1 MNRVIHRELTA
12 GELPESL
19 RGDIDPSHRVR
30 VVVEEIE
37 PRTRDRKAEAERI
50 LALAGICADRNTSI
64 EEAVARV
71 RAIRDE
77 WD

>member
-19 RGDIDPSHRVR
+19 RGDIDPTHRVR

-37 PRTRDRKAEAERI
+37 TPKHERSAAAQRI
-50 LALAGICADRNTSI
+50 LALAGRGRYMNTSI
-64 EEAVARV
+64 EEAVRRV
-71 RAIRDE
+71 RELRDE
-77 WD
+77 